1 MPEQER
7 TCVCSAMRNA
17 YSVVN
22 GQRSDESRVFL
33 RLLEPSRSIS
43 LGLHSSSS
51 SSNRHRTSSSRREAS
66 KEPRPLWRFRTRVY
80 QKESALRQRWVDSRT
95 LPSAGNAR
103 DLALDRRRHAIAC
116 VLQGRLI
123 ATEEGSGME
132 AGAIRGAATD
142 HARVLATCVGR
153 MGSRQGIG
161 SGCDKIEGAR
171 ASSERF

>member
-1 MPEQER
+1 
-7 TCVCSAMRNA
+7 MRNA

-51 SSNRHRTSSSRREAS
+51 SSSNCHRTSSSRREAS
-66 KEPRPLWRFRTRVY
+66 KEPRPLWRFRARVC
-80 QKESALRQRWVDSRT
+80 QKQSALRQRWVDSRT

-103 DLALDRRRHAIAC
+103 DLALVRRRHAIAC

-142 HARVLATCVGR
+142 HAHVLATCVGR
-153 MGSRQGIG
+153 MGSWQGIG